1 MATTEASI
9 LIRTKNESGETIIH
23 YPITLGEN
31 IVVSDETQRSLGVTT
46 TEGTLEE
53 VLIQLVNT
61 LKSSVP
67 SVFITHD
74 TTGEV
79 YRLGLDDS
87 GLYTVKQQSEV

>member
-9 LIRTKNESGETIIH
+9 LIRTKSAEGDVTIH
-23 YPITLGEN
+23 YPITLGGN
-31 IVVSDETQRSLGVTT
+31 IVVSDETQETLGVTT

-61 LKSSVP
+61 LKASVP
-67 SVFITHD
+67 SGVLLTHD
-74 TTGEV
+74 TTGET

-87 GLYTVKQQSEV
+87 GLYTVKQE